1 MQGENPGKGKQRV
14 CFVVMGFGKKIAYDK
29 EHKPR
34 ALDLDRT
41 FEAIIKPAVEANNL
55 RCVRADKMLH
65 AGMIDT
71 PMYGM
76 LLHADL
82 VIADI
87 STGNVNAVYELG
99 VRHVLRPHTTIIML
113 EDKASFSFDLNHVAT
128 FGYTHMGDDIGS
140 KEAGEK
146 QARLTALIAE
156 IMSEP
161 KRDSPVYEF
170 LRGLQQPTMS
180 EEDYAAILQLIEDA
194 GDRLQSH
201 LAEARAAE
209 AKEDFVAAAEAF
221 RKALEIIESP
231 RPKTT
236 GGEGE
241 QDAIGQTE
249 REYVRQR
256 WAFNTY
262 KSKRPDA
269 RTALEKGLEIMKAL
283 NPDTSNDTETLGITG
298 AIHKRLWQMKG
309 DVLDA
314 VRARAHLDKAV
325 EHYGRGFNVKK
336 DYYNGENYAV
346 VLEMRAGQQ
355 QDPDEASYDLMTAN
369 KVRKEIVKLLQP
381 VLAAPEF
388 DDRPDKAWV
397 YATLANCQFALGNEL
412 EAQRAET
419 QFKSL
424 AKLGWMLD
432 TYEAGKAAVLAA
444 RMGS

>member
-1 MQGENPGKGKQRV
+1 MAGENAGNGRPRV

-41 FEAIIKPAVEANNL
+41 FEAIIKPAVDASNL

-99 VRHVLRPHTTIIML
+99 VRHALRPHTTIIMI
-113 EDKASFSFDLNHVAT
+113 EDKAAFSFDLNHVAT
-128 FGYTHMGDDIGS
+128 FTYTHLGEDIGS
-140 KEAGEK
+140 KEAEEK
-146 QARLTALIAE
+146 RATLTALIAE
-156 IMSEP
+156 IMREP

-170 LRGLQQPTMS
+170 LRGLREPSMS
-180 EEDYAAILQLIEDA
+180 EEDYAAMLQLIEDSS
-194 GDRLQSH
+194 DRLQAY
-201 LAEARAAE
+201 LADARAAE
-209 AKEDFVAAAEAF
+209 AKEDFVAAAEGF
-221 RKALEIIESP
+221 RKALDIIEAP
-231 RPKTT
+231 RPQAP
-236 GGEGE
+236 GGEE
-241 QDAIGQTE
+241 NAIGQTE

-262 KSKRPDA
+262 KSKQPDA
-269 RTALEKGLEIMKAL
+269 KTALEKGLEIMKAL

-298 AIHKRLWQMKG
+298 AIHKRLWQMRG
-309 DVLDA
+309 DLVDP
-314 VRARAHLDKAV
+314 VTARAHLDKAV

-369 KVRKEIVKLLQP
+369 KVRKEIIKLLQP
-381 VLAAPEF
+381 VIAAPEF

-397 YATLANCQFALGNEL
+397 YATLANCQFALGNAL
-412 EAQRAET
+412 EAEAAERK
-419 QFKSL
+419 FREL
-424 AKLGWMLD
+424 AKFKWMVD

-444 RMGS
+444 RAGS

>member
-1 MQGENPGKGKQRV
+1 MQGENPGKVKQPV

-41 FEAIIKPAVEANNL
+41 FEAIIKPAVEDNNL

-99 VRHVLRPHTTIIML
+99 VRHALRPHTTIIML
-113 EDKASFSFDLNHVAT
+113 EDKAAFSFDLNHIAT
-128 FGYTHMGDDIGS
+128 FAYTHMGDDIGF
-140 KEAGEK
+140 KEAVDK
-146 QARLTALIAE
+146 RASLTALIAE
-156 IMSEP
+156 VLNPP

-170 LRGLQQPTMS
+170 LKGLQSPMMS
-180 EEDYAAILQLIEDA
+180 EEDYAAMLQLIEDA
-194 GDRLQSH
+194 ADRLQSQ

-209 AKEDFVAAAEAF
+209 AREDFVAAAEAF

-231 RPKTT
+231 RPRTA
-236 GGEGE
+236 GGQEA
-241 QDAIGQTE
+241 AIGQTE

-256 WAFNTY
+256 LGFNTY

-283 NPDTSNDTETLGITG
+283 NPDTSNDIETLGITG

-309 DVLDA
+309 EGGDV
-314 VRARAHLDKAV
+314 VSARAHLDKAV

-336 DYYNGENYAV
+336 DYYNGENYAA
-346 VLEMRAGQQ
+346 VLEMRAGVQ

-381 VLAAPEF
+381 VIAAPEF
-388 DDRPDKAWV
+388 DDRADKVWV

-412 EAQRAET
+412 EAQSAEM
-419 QFKSL
+419 QFKNL

-432 TYEAGKAAVLAA
+432 TYEGGKTAVLAA
-444 RMGS
+444 RKGR